1 LHGGARAGSRV
12 SAEVRSST
20 VMATSALPLPARDR
34 EQGEILGGLVSSE
47 SREGAGGTA
56 GSMATSTHAVDNL
69 RKDLELPS
77 GGFSSTEH
85 RRAPEEARG
94 VGRKQ
99 MREREVASRGVP
111 GFINRGGELGLWWV
125 ASDAI
130 GWRWRCFWT
139 VSCAESRHMGG
150 GVGGILVWLGN
161 GRFQSGF
168 GRVQARWGHT
178 WARGS
183 WVTMASASVCRAV

>member
-1 LHGGARAGSRV
+1 
-12 SAEVRSST
+12 
-20 VMATSALPLPARDR
+20 
-34 EQGEILGGLVSSE
+34 VSSE

-183 WVTMASASVCRAV
+183 RVTMASASVCRAVQVWVWGDAGAYSCMLERYAHSGRSGRLAGIGLARSGRVAW